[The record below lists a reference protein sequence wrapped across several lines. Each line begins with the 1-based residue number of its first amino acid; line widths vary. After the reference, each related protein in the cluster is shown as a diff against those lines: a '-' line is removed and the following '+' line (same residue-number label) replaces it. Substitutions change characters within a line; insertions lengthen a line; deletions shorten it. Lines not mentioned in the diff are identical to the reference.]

1 MNREPTVSRET
12 CDAPAA
18 PDPDVRVRDAVLT
31 RFPDA
36 ADGLSRYAA
45 VLAGAGVE
53 RGLLGPREA
62 QRVWSRHVANSAVL
76 EELVPTGVRV
86 VDVGSGAGLPGIPLA
101 LVRPDLTVI
110 LVEPL
115 LRRATF
121 LSEVLAQLGLGD
133 RVEVR
138 RTRAEDV
145 SDPVADVVT
154 ARAVAPL
161 ERLAGW
167 ALPLVP
173 NGGTLLALK
182 GSTATA
188 EAAAATPALRRL
200 GGGEPAVVQC
210 GVGVVDPPTTVVRV
224 QRTGEGRSR

>member
-12 CDAPAA
+12 HDLADA
-18 PDPDVRVRDAVLT
+18 PDPDAPSRHAVLT
-31 RFPDA
+31 RFPAA

-76 EELVPTGVRV
+76 EELVPAGVRV

-101 LVRPDLTVI
+101 LVRPDLGV
-110 LVEPL
+110 LLLEPL

-121 LSEVLAQLGLGD
+121 LTAVVAQLGLAD

-145 SDPVADVVT
+145 SGPVADIVT

-167 ALPLVP
+167 VLPLVP
-173 NGGTLLALK
+173 VGGILLALK
-182 GSTATA
+182 GSTAGD
-188 EAAAATPALRRL
+188 EVAAATPALRRL

-224 QRTGEGRSR
+224 PRTGEGARR